1 MYRPLEVPEMTCEIQ
16 HTGYPTGQLK
26 THRKIEKMIEMAKK
40 INANVLGENDEKYYL
55 SKDY

>member
-1 MYRPLEVPEMTCEIQ
+1 
-16 HTGYPTGQLK
+16 
-26 THRKIEKMIEMAKK
+26 MIEMAKK